1 MLDEAVGALP
11 VPAVPS
17 IPIGPRDVFIATF
30 WPTALFAIEARGWQA
45 TTFGAAPPAV
55 AYLIQDFEPGFY
67 ARSAQSLLSNST
79 YDTPSSTIAI
89 FNSSLLQREF
99 HDIGL
104 RFASE
109 FSFEPRLAPALRD
122 VFDMPPVERSRTI
135 VVYGR
140 PSKPRNA
147 FGLIVDGLR
156 TWRATTPD
164 AADWRIVSVGESHH
178 DVDLGGGVV
187 LNSLGKLSMEAYA
200 QLLRT
205 SAIGISLM
213 ISPHPSYPPLDMS
226 YLGMLV
232 LTNRL
237 ARRSCRPGIRTSRPS
252 TRSRPVA
259 WPTISTSCAGASR
272 QTRPR
277 AIEPSRSCL
286 GFLDTGAQFP
296 FAAELATLLER
307 DPASG

>member
-1 MLDEAVGALP
+1 MIVRW
-11 VPAVPS
+11 S
-17 IPIGPRDVFIATF
+17 
-30 WPTALFAIEARGWQA
+30 
-45 TTFGAAPPAV
+45 
-55 AYLIQDFEPGFY
+55 PG
-67 ARSAQSLLSNST
+67 S
-79 YDTPSSTIAI
+79 
-89 FNSSLLQREF
+89 
-99 HDIGL
+99 
-104 RFASE
+104 
-109 FSFEPRLAPALRD
+109 
-122 VFDMPPVERSRTI
+122 
-135 VVYGR
+135 
-140 PSKPRNA
+140 SKPRNA

-232 LTNRL
+232 LTNRFGEKQLSTWHPNILSLHAVTARGL
-237 ARRSCRPGIRTSRPS
+237 AEDLDVLCRRFEADPTAGDRAVPLVSR
-252 TRSRPVA
+252 
-259 WPTISTSCAGASR
+259 
-272 QTRPR
+272 
-277 AIEPSRSCL
+277 
-286 GFLDTGAQFP
+286 FLDTGAQFP

>member
-30 WPTALFAIEARGWQA
+30 WPTALFAFEARGWQA

-67 ARSAQSLLSNST
+67 PRSAQSLLSNST

-109 FSFEPRLAPALRD
+109 FSFEPRLAPALRG
-122 VFDMPPVERSRTI
+122 VFDMPAVERSRTI

-232 LTNRL
+232 LTNKFGEKELSTWHPNILSLHAVTARGL
-237 ARRSCRPGIRTSRPS
+237 AEDLDVLCRRFEADPTAGDRAVPLVSR
-252 TRSRPVA
+252 
-259 WPTISTSCAGASR
+259 
-272 QTRPR
+272 
-277 AIEPSRSCL
+277 
-286 GFLDTGAQFP
+286 FLDTGAQFP
-296 FAAELATLLER
+296 FAAELAALLER